1 MLPVRVAVLDDGAVL
16 DELLVAQDG
25 IVTRPQALAA
35 GLSVAGIRARLDS
48 GAWQRLLPG
57 VYASFSGPVPRPGW
71 LWAVLFWAGRGAVL
85 SHETAAELHGL
96 LDKPDSTV
104 HVTIPWSRTL
114 TPHPGIVVH
123 RRRCMAGIAAPGRR
137 PPRSRLEET
146 VVDLTQTAESL
157 EEAYGW
163 IARAV
168 NARMTT
174 VERIGVVLRRRPRL
188 RWRRELAEG
197 LGDVAAGCRSVLEMA
212 YRRDVERAHGLPT
225 AQRQVVVSRGGGKNY
240 VDVRYGRYTTRVE
253 LDGLAAHPPHRRF
266 RDMRRDNAA
275 VVAGDVPLRYGTA
288 DVVGDPC
295 RVAEQVAAVLR
306 RHGWQGAPRRCG
318 RPSCPLPDAS

>member
-1 MLPVRVAVLDDGAVL
+1 VLDDGAVL
-16 DELLVAQDG
+16 DELLAAQDG
-25 IVTRPQALAA
+25 IVARQQALAA
-35 GLSVAGIRARLDS
+35 GVTVAGIRARIAS

-57 VYASFSGPVPRPGW
+57 VYAGFSGPVPRLGW
-71 LWAVLFWAGRGAVL
+71 LWAVLLWAGPGAVL

-96 LDKPDSTV
+96 LDQPGSAV

-114 TPHPGIVVH
+114 TPPGGIVVH
-123 RRRCMAGIAAPGRR
+123 RRRAMAGIAVPGRQ
-137 PPRSRLEET
+137 PPRTRVEET
-146 VVDLTQTAESL
+146 VVDLTQTATSL

-168 NARMTT
+168 NARLTT
-174 VERIGVVLRRRPRL
+174 VDRVGVVLRRRTRV
-188 RWRRELAEG
+188 RWRRELTEG

-212 YRRDVERAHGLPT
+212 YRRDVEAAHGLPT
-225 AQRQVVVSRGGGKNY
+225 AQRQVAVSRGGGRHY
-240 VDVRYGRYTTRVE
+240 IDVRYGRYATRVE

-275 VVAGDVPLRYGTA
+275 IVAGEAPLRYGTA

-295 RVAEQVAAVLR
+295 RVAAQVAAVLR
-306 RHGWQGAPRRCG
+306 RNGWRGAPRRCR
-318 RPSCPLPDAS
+318 RPSCPLPGTHDRVG